1 MNTRAQML
9 ALRRQKLIAECELQR
24 QDMAQQ
30 VYPLLLTAESLQVGW
45 RIVGKVGRHPG
56 WIAAAAVGLA
66 VVRPRRMSALMRFG
80 TVAMRMWRQVQPLL
94 PLG

>member
-56 WIAAAAVGLA
+56 WIAAAAVGIA
-66 VVRPRRMSALMRFG
+66 VIRPRRMSALMRFG
-80 TVAMRMWRQVQPLL
+80 TAAMRMWSQMQPLL
-94 PLG
+94 PFG